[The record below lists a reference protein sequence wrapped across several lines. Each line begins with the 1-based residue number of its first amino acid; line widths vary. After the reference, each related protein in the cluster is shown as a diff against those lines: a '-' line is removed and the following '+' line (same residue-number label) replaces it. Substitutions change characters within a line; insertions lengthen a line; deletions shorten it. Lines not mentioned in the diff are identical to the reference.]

1 MPAKRPPPRP
11 PMPKLPPFALADVRP
26 TRKSSPLYL
35 LVFFFLFA
43 IPLFVLHIRVIALPF
58 FWDEHGQFIPTAL
71 DILRSGAWV
80 AKSTIPNVHPPGVEA
95 VLALLYNVF
104 GYSIPL
110 TRIAM
115 LTWASFGLL
124 FTFLLAIELS
134 AGTTGAPA
142 FLPPLLM
149 LVSPIFFMQSF
160 MAQLDMPCMVLALL
174 ALLLFL
180 KKHYA
185 WSAVTCVALVLV
197 KETGI
202 VVPFVFFCFFV
213 WKKDYRRAAFFVPAA
228 FALGLWLALLH
239 HVTGYWTGDPGFAH
253 YNIEYALHPVRL
265 ALSIVRR
272 IFYLFFAE
280 MRVVG
285 TVLLAF
291 TAWKC
296 KAFRTEKWAVT
307 LAVSGLSF
315 LLVTVLGGAE
325 LERYLLPVL
334 PVFYIAVAVALT
346 TVRKAIS
353 IPATVALFAGLIGC
367 IFWNP
372 PYPFPYENN
381 YAMVDFV
388 ELQQAAGEYADAHLK
403 DKTIASAWP
412 FTAALRNPDF
422 GFVSS
427 PKRVIETNDFHLD
440 SIQAAKPEKFDALI
454 TYTRTWQPADG
465 VISNSLVR
473 RFLAKFYEW
482 QPDITSDECARLGLK
497 EAVSWT
503 MHGQEITVY
512 LRQ

>member
-1 MPAKRPPPRP
+1 MRHVSWRAPAY
-11 PMPKLPPFALADVRP
+11 LAI
-26 TRKSSPLYL
+26 
-35 LVFFFLFA
+35 FFFLFA
-43 IPLFVLHIRVIALPF
+43 IPLFVLHLRLIGLPF

-71 DILRSGAWV
+71 DILRSDAWV
-80 AKSTIPNVHPPGVEA
+80 AKSTVPNVHPPGVEA
-95 VLALLYNVF
+95 VLALLYKIF

-134 AGTTGAPA
+134 AGTKGTPA
-142 FLPPLLM
+142 FLPPLLL
-149 LVSPIFFMQSF
+149 LVSPIFYMQSF
-160 MAQLDMPCMVLALL
+160 MAQLDMPCMVLTLL
-174 ALLLFL
+174 ALLLFV
-180 KKHYA
+180 KKKYLWA
-185 WSAVTCVALVLV
+185 AVVCIPLVLV

-202 VVPFVFFCFFV
+202 VAPFIFFCFFV
-213 WKKDYRRAAFFVPAA
+213 LRKDYRRAALFVPSA
-228 FALGLWLALLH
+228 LALAGWLLVLH
-239 HVTGYWTGDPGFAH
+239 HATGYWTGDPGFAH
-253 YNIEYALHPVRL
+253 YNVEYALHPVRL

-280 MRVVG
+280 MRVAG
-285 TVLLAF
+285 TVLLLF
-291 TAWKC
+291 TAWKI
-296 KAFRTEKWAVT
+296 KTFRSEAWTIT

-334 PVFYIAVAVALT
+334 PVFYIAVSIALT
-346 TVRKAIS
+346 TVRKAVA
-353 IPATVALFAGLIGC
+353 IPVTVALFAGLITC

-388 ELQQAAGEYADAHLK
+388 ELQQAAGQYADSHLQN
-403 DKTIASAWP
+403 KTIASAWP
-412 FTAALRNPDF
+412 FTAALRDPDF
-422 GFVSS
+422 GFVHS
-427 PKRVIETNDFHLD
+427 PKRVIETNDFHQD
-440 SIQAAKPEKFDALI
+440 SIRQANPARFDALI

-465 VISNSLVR
+465 VMASSLVR

-482 QPDITSDECARLGLK
+482 QPDITSEECAELGFR

-503 MHGQEITVY
+503 MHGQVITVY

>member
-1 MPAKRPPPRP
+1 MRQTSRSAPSY
-11 PMPKLPPFALADVRP
+11 LA
-26 TRKSSPLYL
+26 
-35 LVFFFLFA
+35 VFFFLFA
-43 IPLFVLHIRVIALPF
+43 VPLFILHIRLIWLPF

-80 AKSTIPNVHPPGVEA
+80 AKSTVPNVHPPGVEA
-95 VLALLYNVF
+95 VLALFYSVF

-110 TRIAM
+110 TRVVM

-134 AGTTGAPA
+134 AGTVGAPA
-142 FLPPLLM
+142 FLPPLL
-149 LVSPIFFMQSF
+149 LLASPIFYMQSF
-160 MAQLDMPCMVLALL
+160 MAQLDMPCMVLTLL
-174 ALLLFL
+174 GLLLFV
-180 KKHYA
+180 KKKYA
-185 WSAVTCVALVLV
+185 WAAAVCVPLVLV

-202 VVPFVFFCFFV
+202 VVPFIFFCFFV
-213 WKKDYRRAAFFVPAA
+213 VRKDYRRAAMYVPAA
-228 FALGLWLALLH
+228 LALGCWLLLLH

-272 IFYLFFAE
+272 IYYLFFAE
-280 MRVVG
+280 MRIAG
-285 TVLLAF
+285 TALLLF
-291 TAWKC
+291 TAWKVR
-296 KAFRTEKWAVT
+296 AFRSEAWTVT

-334 PVFYIAVAVALT
+334 PVFYIAVSVALT
-346 TVRKAIS
+346 TVRKHIAI
-353 IPATVALFAGLIGC
+353 PVTAALFVGLVTC

-372 PYPFPYENN
+372 PFPFPYENN

-388 ELQQAAGEYADAHLK
+388 ELQQAAGQYVDSHLNG
-403 DKTIASAWP
+403 KTIASAWP

-422 GFVSS
+422 GFVTS
-427 PKRVIETNDFHLD
+427 PKKVVETNDFHLD
-440 SIQAAKPEKFDALI
+440 SIRMANPSRFDALI
-454 TYTRTWQPADG
+454 TYTRTWQPANG
-465 VISNSLVR
+465 VIANSLVR

-482 QPDITSDECARLGLK
+482 QPDVTAEECAELGFR

-503 MHGQEITVY
+503 MHGQVITVY
-512 LRQ
+512 LKP